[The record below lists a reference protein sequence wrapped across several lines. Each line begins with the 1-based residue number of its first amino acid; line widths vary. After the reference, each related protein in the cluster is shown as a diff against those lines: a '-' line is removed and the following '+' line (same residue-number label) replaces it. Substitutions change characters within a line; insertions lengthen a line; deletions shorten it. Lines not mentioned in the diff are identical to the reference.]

1 MVMRISSRSVT
12 SLAVALSS
20 IGLLLCG
27 LSGSEAATTSD
38 GAGASLP
45 AVVVDA
51 PKQSARPQKREPRPI
66 GRSTVS
72 PRTSPT
78 AAAPS
83 TSPTAAAPSTSPISA
98 KLARLAS
105 VTGSC
110 VGGCATSFR
119 SGNAPWHGCS
129 VSGGGY
135 SPTCRNTR
143 NYKTYAEC
151 TEGGLTLGWRNNEA
165 AWGCTSLG
173 LK

>member
-1 MVMRISSRSVT
+1 MRISSRSAP
-12 SLAVALSS
+12 SLAVAFSS

-27 LSGSEAATTSD
+27 LSGSEAAITSD
-38 GAGASLP
+38 GATPSLP
-45 AVVVDA
+45 AVVVEA
-51 PKQSARPQKREPRPI
+51 PKQSVRPQKRQLRTI

-83 TSPTAAAPSTSPISA
+83 TSSISA
-98 KLARLAS
+98 KLARLGS

-119 SGNAPWHGCS
+119 TASAPWHGCS
-129 VSGGGY
+129 TSGGVY

-151 TEGGLTLGWRNNEA
+151 KEGGLILGWRNNEA
-165 AWGCTSLG
+165 AWGCSSLG

>member
-1 MVMRISSRSVT
+1 MRISSRSVT
-12 SLAVALSS
+12 SLAVAFCS

-27 LSGSEAATTSD
+27 LSASEAATTSD
-38 GAGASLP
+38 VATSSLP
-45 AVVVDA
+45 AVVVQA
-51 PKQSARPQKREPRPI
+51 PKQSARPQQREPRPV

-78 AAAPS
+78 AAAP
-83 TSPTAAAPSTSPISA
+83 PASPISA

-135 SPTCRNTR
+135 SSTCRNTR
-143 NYKTYAEC
+143 NYQTYSEC

>member
-1 MVMRISSRSVT
+1 MRISPRSVT
-12 SLAVALSS
+12 SLAVAFSS

-27 LSGSEAATTSD
+27 LSVSEAAITSD
-38 GAGASLP
+38 GASLP
-45 AVVVDA
+45 AVVVEA
-51 PKQSARPQKREPRPI
+51 PKQSARPQKREPRAI
-66 GRSTVS
+66 ARSTVS

-83 TSPTAAAPSTSPISA
+83 TSPISA
-98 KLARLAS
+98 KLAKLAS

-129 VSGGGY
+129 VSGGVY
-135 SPTCRNTR
+135 SSTYRNTR
-143 NYKTYAEC
+143 NYKTYSEC
-151 TEGGLTLGWRNNEA
+151 TEGGLILGWRNAEA

>member
-1 MVMRISSRSVT
+1 MRISSRSVT
-12 SLAVALSS
+12 SLALAFSS

-27 LSGSEAATTSD
+27 LSGAQAATTSD
-38 GAGASLP
+38 GGASSLP
-45 AVVVDA
+45 AVVVQA

-66 GRSTVS
+66 VRSTVS

-83 TSPTAAAPSTSPISA
+83 TPTVSA

-129 VSGGGY
+129 TSGGMY
-135 SPTCRNTR
+135 SSTCRNTR

-151 TEGGLTLGWRNNEA
+151 TDGGLTLGWRNAEA
-165 AWGCTSLG
+165 AWGCSSLG

>member
-1 MVMRISSRSVT
+1 MRISSRSVT
-12 SLAVALSS
+12 SLAVAFSS

-27 LSGSEAATTSD
+27 LSGSEAAITSD
-38 GAGASLP
+38 GATASLP
-45 AVVVDA
+45 AVVVEA
-51 PKQSARPQKREPRPI
+51 PKQSVRPQKREPRTI
-66 GRSTVS
+66 ARSTVS

-83 TSPTAAAPSTSPISA
+83 STSPISA

-119 SGNAPWHGCS
+119 TANAPWHGCS

-135 SPTCRNTR
+135 SSTCRNTR
-143 NYKTYAEC
+143 NYKTYSEC
-151 TEGGLTLGWRNNEA
+151 TEGGLTLGWRNAEA

>member
-1 MVMRISSRSVT
+1 MRISLRPVT
-12 SLAVALSS
+12 SLAVAFCS
-20 IGLLLCG
+20 IGLLLCS

-38 GAGASLP
+38 GATSSLP
-45 AVVVDA
+45 AVVVEA
-51 PKQSARPQKREPRPI
+51 PKQSARPQKREPRAI
-66 GRSTVS
+66 ARSTVS

-83 TSPTAAAPSTSPISA
+83 TSPISA
-98 KLARLAS
+98 KLAKLAS

-119 SGNAPWHGCS
+119 SDNAPWHGCS
-129 VSGGGY
+129 VSGGMY
-135 SPTCRNTR
+135 SSTCRNTR
-143 NYKTYAEC
+143 NYKTYSEC
-151 TEGGLTLGWRNNEA
+151 TEGGLTLGWRNAEA

>member
-1 MVMRISSRSVT
+1 MRISSRS
-12 SLAVALSS
+12 SLAVAFSS
-20 IGLLLCG
+20 IALLLCG

-38 GAGASLP
+38 GAASSLP
-45 AVVVDA
+45 AVVVQA
-51 PKQSARPQKREPRPI
+51 PKQSARPERREPRAI
-66 GRSTVS
+66 ARSTVP
-72 PRTSPT
+72 PR
-78 AAAPS
+78 

-129 VSGGGY
+129 VSGGMY
-135 SPTCRNTR
+135 SSTCRNTR

-151 TEGGLTLGWRNNEA
+151 KEGGLTLGWRNAEA
-165 AWGCTSLG
+165 AWGCSSLG

>member
-1 MVMRISSRSVT
+1 MRISSRSVT
-12 SLAVALSS
+12 SLTVTFAS

-38 GAGASLP
+38 GGAASLP

-66 GRSTVS
+66 VRSTVS

-83 TSPTAAAPSTSPISA
+83 TSSISA
-98 KLARLAS
+98 ELARLGS

-119 SGNAPWHGCS
+119 TASAPWHGCS
-129 VSGGGY
+129 VSGGMY
-135 SPTCRNTR
+135 SSTCRNTR
-143 NYKTYAEC
+143 NYKTYNEC
-151 TEGGLTLGWRNNEA
+151 KEGGLTLGWRNNEA
-165 AWGCTSLG
+165 AWGCSSLG

>member
-1 MVMRISSRSVT
+1 MRFPSRSVT
-12 SLAVALSS
+12 SLAVAFSS

-38 GAGASLP
+38 GATPSLP
-45 AVVVDA
+45 AVVVEA
-51 PKQSARPQKREPRPI
+51 PKQSARPQKREPRAI
-66 GRSTVS
+66 ARSTVS

-83 TSPTAAAPSTSPISA
+83 ASPISA
-98 KLARLAS
+98 KLAKLAS

-119 SGNAPWHGCS
+119 SGDAPWVGCS
-129 VSGGGY
+129 GSAGVY

-143 NYKTYAEC
+143 NYKTYNEC
-151 TEGGLTLGWRNNEA
+151 TEGGLILGWSPSQVS
-165 AWGCTSLG
+165 WSCTSLG

>member
-1 MVMRISSRSVT
+1 MRISPRFAA
-12 SLAVALSS
+12 SLAVAFSS
-20 IGLLLCG
+20 IALLLCG

-38 GAGASLP
+38 GGASSLP
-45 AVVVDA
+45 AVVVQA
-51 PKQSARPQKREPRPI
+51 PKQSARPERREPRPI
-66 GRSTVS
+66 ARSTVS

-83 TSPTAAAPSTSPISA
+83 TSPLSA

-129 VSGGGY
+129 VSGGMY
-135 SPTCRNTR
+135 SSTCRNTR

-151 TEGGLTLGWRNNEA
+151 TEGGLTLGWRNAEA
-165 AWGCTSLG
+165 AWGCSSLG

>member
-1 MVMRISSRSVT
+1 MRVSSRFVT

-27 LSGSEAATTSD
+27 LSGSEAATTPE
-38 GAGASLP
+38 GATPSLP
-45 AVVVDA
+45 AVVVQA
-51 PKQSARPQKREPRPI
+51 PKQSVRPQKRAPRAI
-66 GRSTVS
+66 ARSTVS

-78 AAAPS
+78 PAAPS
-83 TSPTAAAPSTSPISA
+83 TPPISA
-98 KLARLAS
+98 ELARLAS

-119 SGNAPWHGCS
+119 SGNMPWVGCS
-129 VSGGGY
+129 VSGGVY
-135 SPTCRNTR
+135 SATCRNTR
-143 NYKTYAEC
+143 NYKTYSEC
-151 TEGGLTLGWRNNEA
+151 KEGGLTLGWRNNEA

>member
-1 MVMRISSRSVT
+1 MRISSRFVT

-27 LSGSEAATTSD
+27 LSGSEAATSSD
-38 GAGASLP
+38 GAASSLP
-45 AVVVDA
+45 AVVVQA
-51 PKQSARPQKREPRPI
+51 PKQSARAPKRETRPI
-66 GRSTVS
+66 TRSTVS
-72 PRTSPT
+72 ARTSPT
-78 AAAPS
+78 AEAPA
-83 TSPTAAAPSTSPISA
+83 TSSISA

-119 SGNAPWHGCS
+119 TANAPWHGCS
-129 VSGGGY
+129 TSGGVY

-143 NYKTYAEC
+143 NYKTYSEC
-151 TEGGLTLGWRNNEA
+151 TEGGLVLGWRNAEA

>member
-1 MVMRISSRSVT
+1 MRISSRSVT
-12 SLAVALSS
+12 SPAVAFAS
-20 IGLLLCG
+20 IALLLCG
-27 LSGSEAATTSD
+27 LGGSEAATTSD
-38 GAGASLP
+38 GVTSSLP

-51 PKQSARPQKREPRPI
+51 PKQSARPQKREPRTI
-66 GRSTVS
+66 ARSALS

-78 AAAPS
+78 AAAP
-83 TSPTAAAPSTSPISA
+83 PTSPISA

-119 SGNAPWHGCS
+119 TANAPWHGCS
-129 VSGGGY
+129 VSGGVY
-135 SPTCRNTR
+135 SSTCRNTR

-151 TEGGLTLGWRNNEA
+151 TEGGLTLGWRNAEA
-165 AWGCTSLG
+165 AWACTSLG

>member
-1 MVMRISSRSVT
+1 MRISSRSVT
-12 SLAVALSS
+12 SLAVAFSS

-38 GAGASLP
+38 GATASLP

-51 PKQSARPQKREPRPI
+51 PKQSARPQKREPRAI
-66 GRSTVS
+66 ARSTVS
-72 PRTSPT
+72 PRTSPA
-78 AAAPS
+78 AAAP
-83 TSPTAAAPSTSPISA
+83 PTSPISA

-110 VGGCATSFR
+110 VGGCVTSFR
-119 SGNAPWHGCS
+119 SGDAPWHGCS

-135 SPTCRNTR
+135 SSTCRNTR
-143 NYKTYAEC
+143 NYKTYGEC
-151 TEGGLTLGWRNNEA
+151 REGGLTLGWRNAEV
-165 AWGCTSLG
+165 AWNCTSLG

>member
-1 MVMRISSRSVT
+1 MRISSRAVT

-27 LSGSEAATTSD
+27 LGASEAATTSD
-38 GAGASLP
+38 GGTSALP
-45 AVVVDA
+45 AVVVQA
-51 PKQSARPQKREPRPI
+51 PKQSVRPQKREPRTI

-83 TSPTAAAPSTSPISA
+83 TSSITA

-110 VGGCATSFR
+110 AGGCATSFR
-119 SGNAPWHGCS
+119 TANAPWHGCS
-129 VSGGGY
+129 TSGGGY
-135 SPTCRNTR
+135 SSTCRNTR
-143 NYKTYAEC
+143 NYKTYDEC
-151 TEGGLTLGWRNNEA
+151 KEGGLTLGWRNAEA

>member
-1 MVMRISSRSVT
+1 MRISSRSVT
-12 SLAVALSS
+12 GLAVAFSS

-38 GAGASLP
+38 GATSSLP
-45 AVVVDA
+45 TVVVEA
-51 PKQSARPQKREPRPI
+51 PKQSTRPQKREPRAI

-72 PRTSPT
+72 PRISPT

-83 TSPTAAAPSTSPISA
+83 TSSISA
-98 KLARLAS
+98 ELARLGS

-119 SGNAPWHGCS
+119 TAAAPWIGCS
-129 VSGGGY
+129 VSGGVY

-143 NYKTYAEC
+143 NYKTYSEC
-151 TEGGLTLGWRNNEA
+151 KEGGLILGWRNNEA
-165 AWGCTSLG
+165 AWGCSSLG